1 MRKVLTSDI
10 TAKVSELCIEA
21 ACHLGADV
29 IDAIKAAAEQ
39 EVSPLGKD
47 VLGQLVTNFELANE
61 EHRPMCQDTGIT
73 IVYAELGREVELD
86 GSLDEAIHEGVRQ
99 GYEEGFL
106 RKSVCDPLTRVNTTD
121 NTPAI
126 IHTTIV
132 DGDSLSLTVATKGAG
147 SENMSG
153 LAMLK
158 PSQGVEGV
166 KDFIIQVVKDA
177 GGNPCP
183 PIVVGVG
190 IGGSF
195 EKSAMLSKKA
205 IMREVGVSNPEPEIA
220 ALEAELLQSINDLGI
235 GPMGFGGMITA
246 LAVHIEKHPCHIA
259 SLPVAVNMQCHA
271 DRHKHAVL

>member
-1 MRKVLTSDI
+1 MRKVSTSDI

-21 ACHLGADV
+21 ACNLGTDV
-29 IDAIKAAAEQ
+29 IDAIKSAE
-39 EVSPLGKD
+39 EREESVLGKD
-47 VLGQLVTNFELANE
+47 VLGQLVYNFELANK

-73 IVYAELGREVELD
+73 IVYAEVGREVEFD

-99 GYEEGFL
+99 GYDKGYL
-106 RKSVCDPLTRVNTTD
+106 RKSVCDPLSRVNTTD

-132 DGDSLSLTVATKGAG
+132 EGDKLNLTIATKGAG

-183 PIVVGVG
+183 PVVVGVG

-195 EKSAMLSKKA
+195 EKCAMLSKKA
-205 IMREVGVSNPEPEIA
+205 IMRTVGEANADPEIA
-220 ALEAELLQSINDLGI
+220 ALETELLLSINNLGI

>member
-1 MRKVLTSDI
+1 MRKVSTADI

-21 ACHLGADV
+21 ACNLGSDV
-29 IDAIKAAAEQ
+29 IDAIKTAEKT

-47 VLGQLVTNFELANE
+47 VLGQLITNFELANKE
-61 EHRPMCQDTGIT
+61 RRPMCQDTGLT
-73 IVYAELGREVELD
+73 IVYAEVGREVELD
-86 GSLDEAIHEGVRQ
+86 GSLSDAINEGVRQ
-99 GYEEGFL
+99 GYEEGLL
-106 RKSVCDPLTRVNTTD
+106 RKSVCDPLTRTNTTD

-132 DGDSLSLTVATKGAG
+132 EGDALSLTVATKGAG

-158 PSQGVEGV
+158 PSEGVEGV
-166 KDFIIQVVKDA
+166 KDFIVQVVKNA

-195 EKSAMLSKKA
+195 EKCAMLSKKA
-205 IMREVGVSNPEPEIA
+205 IMRTVGEPNPDPVIA

-259 SLPVAVNMQCHA
+259 SLPVSVNMQCHA
-271 DRHKHAVL
+271 DRHKQAVI

>member
-1 MRKVLTSDI
+1 VRKVLTADI
-10 TAKVSELCIEA
+10 TATVSELCIEA
-21 ACHLGADV
+21 ACNLGTDV
-29 IDAIKAAAEQ
+29 IDAIKTAEKR
-39 EVSPLGKD
+39 EESVLGKD
-47 VLGQLVTNFELANE
+47 VLGQLVYNFELANK

-73 IVYAELGREVELD
+73 IVYAEVGREVEFD
-86 GSLDEAIHEGVRQ
+86 GSLDDAINEGVRH
-99 GYEEGFL
+99 GYDKGYL
-106 RKSVCDPLTRVNTTD
+106 RKSVCDPLSRVNTND

-132 DGDSLSLTVATKGAG
+132 EGDRLNLTVATKGAG

-183 PIVVGVG
+183 PVVVGVG

-195 EKSAMLSKKA
+195 EKCAMLSKKA
-205 IMREVGVSNPEPEIA
+205 IMRTVGEASPDPEIA
-220 ALEAELLQSINDLGI
+220 ALETELLQSINNLGI

-259 SLPVAVNMQCHA
+259 SLPVSVNMQCHA
-271 DRHKHAVL
+271 DRHKHAEL